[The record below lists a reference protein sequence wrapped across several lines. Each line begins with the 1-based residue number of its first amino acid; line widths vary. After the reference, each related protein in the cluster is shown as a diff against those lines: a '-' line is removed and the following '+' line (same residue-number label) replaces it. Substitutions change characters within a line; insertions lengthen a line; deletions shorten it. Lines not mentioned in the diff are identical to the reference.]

1 MSTVMSYL
9 GHVQDYRSKA
19 WQMSSSLSRFTAQTV
34 TLGDRSS
41 VPGKLTHFRVVD
53 SVERPTARCYN
64 SRSLSS

>member
-1 MSTVMSYL
+1 
-9 GHVQDYRSKA
+9 
-19 WQMSSSLSRFTAQTV
+19 MSSSLSRFTAQTV